1 MQGAIISALAT
12 VFRKLKVALPF
23 SSDGHRL
30 VYANSQTALFTLLHF
45 LNIHIFIA
53 QYNIAKIP
61 ITYGTNFS
69 KTRICKLYV
78 GAIDSNEN
86 NPSIQKKNIE
96 YTNIIFRRNFNIVF
110 TAFILFQIT
119 M

>member
-1 MQGAIISALAT
+1 MLGAIISALAT

-69 KTRICKLYV
+69 KTRICKLYLV
-78 GAIDSNEN
+78 ALLIIQIFHDS
-86 NPSIQKKNIE
+86 
-96 YTNIIFRRNFNIVF
+96 IFCVPCVVSCATWNTDRC
-110 TAFILFQIT
+110 TEPE
-119 M
+119 